1 MPAAA
6 SPVTSRLKREDCP
19 RTKHDSLF
27 SPWKVLVGPSDWE
40 DHSAGK
46 EGVQRYRIRNLP
58 DNFPG
63 LYELG
68 VAGAS
73 DEGARAR
80 RRDSRGV
87 VVVYLGQTDSVRA
100 RLQQYGR
107 SGSHLDTGNS
117 LGSAGK
123 DEANVVTVA
132 AGPGLFTEVFSRGY
146 SIVFRCALMDNKQEA
161 EKTEALLLRVFD
173 YAWYKLQ
180 NGACRR
186 EEILLK
192 TSS

>member
-1 MPAAA
+1 MPAITG
-6 SPVTSRLKREDCP
+6 PVTSRLKREDCP

-63 LYELG
+63 LYEMG
-68 VAGAS
+68 VAGTTDDGVRS
-73 DEGARAR
+73 R

-87 VVVYLGQTDSVRA
+87 VVVYLGQADSVRA

-123 DEANVVTVA
+123 AEVNALA
-132 AGPGLFTEVFSRGY
+132 AGPGLFREVFSRGY
-146 SIVFRCALMDNKQEA
+146 SVVFRCAQV
-161 EKTEALLLRVFD
+161 RVLGDSFPFYD
-173 YAWYKLQ
+173 FGRLYCSIIQ
-180 NGACRR
+180 VCINMPMVS
-186 EEILLK
+186 EF
-192 TSS
+192 

>member
-1 MPAAA
+1 MRAPQDLAHGACLFAISHRISVPSRNILGSDSYPICA
-6 SPVTSRLKREDCP
+6 SSSHLS
-19 RTKHDSLF
+19 HF
-27 SPWKVLVGPSDWE
+27 QVLVGPSDWE

-46 EGVQRYRIRNLP
+46 EGVQRYRIRNIP

-87 VVVYLGQTDSVRA
+87 VVVYLGQADSVRA

-123 DEANVVTVA
+123 DEVNVVTM
-132 AGPGLFTEVFSRGY
+132 GPGLFREVFSRGY
-146 SIVFRCALMDNKQEA
+146 SIVFRCALVS
-161 EKTEALLLRVFD
+161 ALGDPFPFFD
-173 YAWYKLQ
+173 FGWVNCY
-180 NGACRR
+180 
-186 EEILLK
+186 
-192 TSS
+192 

>member
-1 MPAAA
+1 LG
-6 SPVTSRLKREDCP
+6 S
-19 RTKHDSLF
+19 DSYPICAPSSDF
-27 SPWKVLVGPSDWE
+27 SHFQVLVGPSDWE

-87 VVVYLGQTDSVRA
+87 VVVYLGQADSVRA

-123 DEANVVTVA
+123 DEANVVTAA

-146 SIVFRCALMDNKQEA
+146 SIVFRCALVS
-161 EKTEALLLRVFD
+161 ALGDPFHFFD
-173 YAWYKLQ
+173 FGWVNCY
-180 NGACRR
+180 
-186 EEILLK
+186 
-192 TSS
+192 